1 MGGAASSKVCE
12 RAAEAL
18 EIILASGKGDGL
30 GYSIA
35 GGLQKLEHLTVAAR
49 QAAVK
54 AARSEAGTASSEACK
69 RAAQALEILLPNG
82 EGDGVCVCNIYL
94 YIQHSY
100 NIYIHVCILY
110 VYNIYVCVCRY
121 VCVYIYVYVYIYIYI
136 YI

>member
-1 MGGAASSKVCE
+1 MGGAASSKVRE

-35 GGLQKLEHLTVAAR
+35 GGLQKLEHLTAAGR

-54 AARSEAGTASSEACK
+54 AARSEACKVSSEASK

-94 YIQHSY
+94 YTQHSY
-100 NIYIHVCILY
+100 NIYIHVCI
-110 VYNIYVCVCRY
+110 
-121 VCVYIYVYVYIYIYI
+121 
-136 YI
+136 